1 MVRVPDLNP
10 DDERP
15 EPTASTGTSAKDPS
29 SSEDPSRA
37 STSSLSST
45 SASASAADEELL
57 SPPKRKPPRSWK
69 NILVKTFLTL
79 LGVALLGA
87 FLWGAGPAEV
97 ARNIRTV
104 GWGFFWL
111 VAVALAWRACAT
123 TGSWILQSGDCR
135 VSWGMLFLIR
145 SAGESVNMLSFF
157 GNVAGEP
164 IKAMLLKRHLGGA
177 AATGFVLL
185 DKTVFYLA
193 SMVFMVVGTLTGV
206 WVLADTTGLVVTTIA
221 LIVPW
226 LAALSWIVWRQYKG
240 DFITQVV
247 RITRIFRI
255 RLSEKTI
262 GKLRRIDA
270 LLAEAWRG
278 KKSRFY
284 LSFTAH
290 LMGRLLRAV
299 DVWVCVILL
308 GGQIHILEAYFAAA
322 SGMLSSAS
330 FVFIPGSLGA
340 FEGGHAFVF
349 EAIGLGFSAG
359 VTVGILRRIRN
370 YFIAALGYLLLVL
383 WPPAREE
390 APPKNDERPGAA
402 AA

>member
-1 MVRVPDLNP
+1 ML
-10 DDERP
+10 ER
-15 EPTASTGTSAKDPS
+15 
-29 SSEDPSRA
+29 
-37 STSSLSST
+37 
-45 SASASAADEELL
+45 
-57 SPPKRKPPRSWK
+57 PKRKPPRSWK
-69 NILVKTFLTL
+69 NIALKTFLTL

-97 ARNIRTV
+97 AKNIRTV

-111 VAVALAWRACAT
+111 VAVALTWRACAT
-123 TGSWILQSGDCR
+123 TGSWILQSGERR
-135 VSWGMLFLIR
+135 VSWGKMFLIR

-164 IKAMLLKRHLGGA
+164 IKAMLLKRDLGGA
-177 AATGFVLL
+177 EATGLVLL
-185 DKTVFYLA
+185 DKTVFFLA
-193 SMVFMVVGTLTGV
+193 SMVFMVVGTLSGV
-206 WVLADTTGLVVTTIA
+206 WVLADTTGLVITTVA

-240 DFITQVV
+240 DFVTQVM
-247 RITRIFRI
+247 RITRIFRVK
-255 RLSEKTI
+255 LSDKTL
-262 GKLRRIDA
+262 GKLRRIDTI
-270 LLAEAWRG
+270 LAEAWRG

-290 LMGRLLRAV
+290 LIGRLLRAV

-308 GGQIHILEAYFAAA
+308 GEEIHLFEAYFAAA

-359 VTVGILRRIRN
+359 LTVGILRRIRN

-390 APPKNDERPGAA
+390 AQPPQDGEHPAA
-402 AA
+402 V

>member
-1 MVRVPDLNP
+1 M
-10 DDERP
+10 
-15 EPTASTGTSAKDPS
+15 
-29 SSEDPSRA
+29 
-37 STSSLSST
+37 
-45 SASASAADEELL
+45 SAADEGSDSVASAEEK
-57 SPPKRKPPRSWK
+57 SPESSGDAPDESGGPGDSSAVTASPPEVEVLERPKRKPPRSWK
-69 NILVKTFLTL
+69 NIVVKTFLTL
-79 LGVALLGA
+79 LGVALLGV

-97 ARNIRTV
+97 AKNIRTV

-111 VAVALAWRACAT
+111 VAVALTWRACAT
-123 TGSWILQSGDCR
+123 TGSWVLQAGERR
-135 VSWGMLFLIR
+135 VSWGKMFLIR

-164 IKAMLLKRHLGGA
+164 IKAMLLKRDLGGA
-177 AATGFVLL
+177 EATGLVLL
-185 DKTVFYLA
+185 DKTVFFLA
-193 SMVFMVVGTLTGV
+193 SMVFMVVGTLSGV
-206 WVLADTTGLVVTTIA
+206 WVLADTTGLVITTIA

-240 DFITQVV
+240 DFVTQVM
-247 RITRIFRI
+247 RITRIFRV
-255 RLSEKTI
+255 RLSDKTL
-262 GKLRRIDA
+262 GKLRRIDTI
-270 LLAEAWRG
+270 LAEAWRG

-290 LMGRLLRAV
+290 LIGRLLRAV

-308 GGQIHILEAYFAAA
+308 GEEIHLFEAYFAAA

-359 VTVGILRRIRN
+359 LTVGILRRIRN

-390 APPKNDERPGAA
+390 APPQDGERPAA
-402 AA
+402 A

>member
-1 MVRVPDLNP
+1 VL
-10 DDERP
+10 ER
-15 EPTASTGTSAKDPS
+15 
-29 SSEDPSRA
+29 
-37 STSSLSST
+37 
-45 SASASAADEELL
+45 
-57 SPPKRKPPRSWK
+57 PKRKPPRSWK
-69 NILVKTFLTL
+69 NIALKTFLTL
-79 LGVALLGA
+79 LGVALLGG

-97 ARNIRTV
+97 AKNIRTV

-111 VAVALAWRACAT
+111 VAVALTWRACAT
-123 TGSWILQSGDCR
+123 TGSWILQSGERR
-135 VSWGMLFLIR
+135 VSWGKMFLIR

-164 IKAMLLKRHLGGA
+164 IKAMLLKRDLGGA
-177 AATGFVLL
+177 EATGLVLL
-185 DKTVFYLA
+185 DKTVFFLA
-193 SMVFMVVGTLTGV
+193 SMVFMVVGTLSGV
-206 WVLADTTGLVVTTIA
+206 WVLADTTGLVITTVA

-240 DFITQVV
+240 DFVTQVM
-247 RITRIFRI
+247 RITRIFRVK
-255 RLSEKTI
+255 LSDKTL
-262 GKLRRIDA
+262 GKLRRIDTI
-270 LLAEAWRG
+270 LAEAWRG

-290 LMGRLLRAV
+290 LIGRLLRAV

-308 GGQIHILEAYFAAA
+308 GEEIHLFEAYFAAA

-359 VTVGILRRIRN
+359 LTVGILRRIRN

-390 APPKNDERPGAA
+390 VQPPQDGEHPAA
-402 AA
+402 V